1 MSFLVLSLKT
11 ILLFVM
17 VKLTGSLLLHLRV
30 ETVGLLLLGIMVK
43 LQLLQRLWMQAVIE
57 DSPVVCNGEANGV
70 ATVTPAGGNG
80 GFTFAWDNGE
90 TTATATALDAGF

>member
-1 MSFLVLSLKT
+1 
-11 ILLFVM
+11 
-17 VKLTGSLLLHLRV
+17 
-30 ETVGLLLLGIMVK
+30 
-43 LQLLQRLWMQAVIE
+43 MQAVIE